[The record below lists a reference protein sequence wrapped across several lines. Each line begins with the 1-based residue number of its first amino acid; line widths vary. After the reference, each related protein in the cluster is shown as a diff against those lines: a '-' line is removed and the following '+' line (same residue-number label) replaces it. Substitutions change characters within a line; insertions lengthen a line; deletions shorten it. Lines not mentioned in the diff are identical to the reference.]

1 MNYVS
6 SIREKIGHDLLILTG
21 ANVIILDDNNRVLL
35 QKRRS
40 GSWGL
45 LGGLLE
51 IGETLEDTAIREVY
65 EESNLKISD
74 LHLVNVFSGPKY
86 HFKLDNADEI
96 YVITS
101 VYYTREFKGEL
112 IADNNE
118 SLELQFFK
126 LHELPDLEEEYR
138 DYIDY
143 FINSEQPAI

>member
-35 QKRRS
+35 QKRKS

-126 LHELPDLEEEYR
+126 MHELPDLEEEYR

>member
-51 IGETLEDTAIREVY
+51 ISETLEDTAIREVY

>member
-35 QKRRS
+35 QKRKS

-118 SLELQFFK
+118 SLELKFFEM
-126 LHELPDLEEEYR
+126 HELPDLEEEYR

>member
-35 QKRRS
+35 QKRKS

-51 IGETLEDTAIREVY
+51 ISETLEDTAIREVY

>member
-118 SLELQFFK
+118 SLELKFFK
-126 LHELPDLEEEYR
+126 MHELPDLEEEYR
-138 DYIDY
+138 DYINY

>member
-35 QKRRS
+35 QKRKS

-51 IGETLEDTAIREVY
+51 IGETLEDAAIREVY

>member
-35 QKRRS
+35 QKRKS